1 MGTTA
6 NRAIPYPA
14 DTDLVT
20 NGAAAMQ
27 ALAEKVDTELG
38 PECRFAAYLPANQSV
53 PTAVWTALTGMTEIA
68 DPGGNLSAGVFTAPV
83 AGFYLVTAN
92 AFWQSSTTGA
102 RYLALW
108 RAANGSSTYAEIPGV
123 AQTAPSGLD
132 PRQNVSGLL
141 HLNAGDKIKPQVF
154 HTAGAN
160 LNVIGAADYGVD
172 NAARFA
178 GILLAVD

>member
-1 MGTTA
+1 MANTP
-6 NRAIPYPA
+6 NRAIPYPGSS
-14 DTDLVT
+14 DLVT
-20 NGAAAMQ
+20 NGATAMQ

-38 PECRFAAYLPANQSV
+38 PRTAFAAYLPANQAI
-53 PTAVWTALTGMTEIA
+53 PTAVWTALTG
-68 DPGGNLSAGVFTAPV
+68 V
-83 AGFYLVTAN
+83 YLLTAN

-132 PRQNVSGLL
+132 PRQNVTALL

-160 LNVIGAADYGVD
+160 LNVIGAA
-172 NAARFA
+172 
-178 GILLAVD
+178 